1 MDIKLENPDFI
12 LFLLGESAYHHWV
25 VWVPVAMSLL
35 VGGAL
40 VLWAT
45 LVTRRLEKI
54 PGGAQGFT
62 ESVVEGLS
70 SFFYGVLGEH
80 AHRYVPLLGSL
91 FLYILL
97 MNYWAIIP
105 GMGAATSKLSTTVG
119 LAIIVFFVTHYE
131 GIRAHG
137 LGGYLKH
144 FIGDPWWLAPIMFP
158 IHVVGEFA
166 RPLSLSL
173 RLFGNIMGED
183 TLIAVIVSLGA
194 FLFTLIPI
202 PVPYQFPLYFLALLA
217 GGIQAVVFSLLSSIY
232 IGGAIGA
239 FEEHGENHGEGP
251 GEKHGH

>member
-1 MDIKLENPDFI
+1 MDIKLETPDFLHLSGI
-12 LFLLGESAYHHWV
+12 HV
-25 VWVPVAMSLL
+25 PMVWVPVIMSLL
-35 VGGAL
+35 VGAAL

-45 LVTRRLEKI
+45 LVTRRLQNV
-54 PGGAQGFT
+54 PGRVQSLT
-62 ESVVEGLS
+62 ESIVEGLS

-80 AHRYVPLLGSL
+80 AHRYVPLLGSF

-97 MNYWAIIP
+97 MNYWAMIP

-119 LAIIVFFVTHYE
+119 LAVLVFFVTHYE

-194 FLFTLIPI
+194 FLFTLVKVPL
-202 PVPYQFPLYFLALLA
+202 PYQFPLYFLGLLA
-217 GGIQAVVFSLLSSIY
+217 GLIQALVFSLLSAIY
-232 IGGAIGA
+232 IGGAAGA
-239 FEEHGENHGEGP
+239 FDEPGGHGEGH